1 MERFGFNIWTKNLP
15 KDYLKLYVNY
25 SKIYNS
31 QLIAIIDDILPEVK
45 YSRSTEETLYYN
57 DIYKEFF
64 FKLWF
69 DNIFFVSENLNR
81 DLELLNLIKH
91 LDNITIHNFISL
103 LPEKKRYSID
113 NLTLAEILET
123 SWQIHVLS
131 EFNKKLRIS
140 KWLIWE
146 RSLALYNHCKNKIKD
161 FNFITI
167 NN

>member
-64 FKLWF
+64 F
-69 DNIFFVSENLNR
+69 
-81 DLELLNLIKH
+81 
-91 LDNITIHNFISL
+91 
-103 LPEKKRYSID
+103 
-113 NLTLAEILET
+113 
-123 SWQIHVLS
+123 
-131 EFNKKLRIS
+131 
-140 KWLIWE
+140 
-146 RSLALYNHCKNKIKD
+146 
-161 FNFITI
+161 
-167 NN
+167 